1 MRTPEAQARRAER
14 RFEVTVG
21 RNLTRNFVAH
31 LLHGMLGQTGFRLV
45 NAPTFLPAYILL
57 LSNGSNIAVGA
68 ALSLQSLGMMVTPFF
83 GATLIEHRPKVLP
96 VGMIIGT
103 AMRLS
108 VLGIALS
115 GLLLPPEQA
124 LIAIFVWLTLFGLFQ
139 GMQGVVFNFL
149 MAKVIPVSKRG
160 RLTGLRN
167 FLAGITSAGVA
178 YAGGEYFL
186 GDSPDVAGY
195 SHTFVLAFVLTMCGL
210 LMLLF
215 MKEPE
220 PPVLR
225 SKTSLVSRL
234 RELPALLRDDPDFA
248 RYFLARALAST
259 GRMALPF
266 YVVYAG
272 TSMQLSGANLA
283 LTTIAFTIAGT
294 VSNLIWGA
302 LGDRHGFRLVFLTAT
317 TVWIL
322 ATCALLVSSGVLLT
336 VAVFAAVGAAVQG
349 FQNASNNLTLEF
361 GRREDL
367 PVRIAIANTASE
379 LMGSLG
385 PLAGGIIATSFGYHA
400 VFAVAIAFLAAGGL
414 LVQLTVREPRRRAV
428 GSRM

>member
-1 MRTPEAQARRAER
+1 
-14 RFEVTVG
+14 
-21 RNLTRNFVAH
+21 
-31 LLHGMLGQTGFRLV
+31 
-45 NAPTFLPAYILL
+45 
-57 LSNGSNIAVGA
+57 
-68 ALSLQSLGMMVTPFF
+68 
-83 GATLIEHRPKVLP
+83 
-96 VGMIIGT
+96 
-103 AMRLS
+103 
-108 VLGIALS
+108 
-115 GLLLPPEQA
+115 
-124 LIAIFVWLTLFGLFQ
+124 
-139 GMQGVVFNFL
+139 

-178 YAGGEYFL
+178 YAGGKYFL

-215 MKEPE
+215 MKEPA

-248 RYFLARALAST
+248 RYFVARALAST

-272 TSMQLSGANLA
+272 TSMQLSGATLA

-294 VSNLIWGA
+294 VSNLLWGA
-302 LGDRHGFRLVFLTAT
+302 LGDRHGFRVVFLAAT
-317 TVWIL
+317 SLWIL
-322 ATCALLVSSGVLLT
+322 ATCMLLVSGGVALT
-336 VAVFAAVGAAVQG
+336 VTVFAAVGAAVQG

-414 LVQLTVREPRRRAV
+414 LVQFTVREPRRRAV